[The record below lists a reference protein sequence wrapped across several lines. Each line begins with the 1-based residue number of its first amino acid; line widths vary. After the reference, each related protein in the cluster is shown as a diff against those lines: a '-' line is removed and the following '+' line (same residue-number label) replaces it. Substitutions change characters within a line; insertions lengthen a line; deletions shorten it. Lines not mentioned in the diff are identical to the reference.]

1 MRVAIIGAG
10 LQGKRRAPVV
20 KDWPGAEL
28 IIITSANDD
37 SAKTLAA
44 KMECEAGLGWENVVK
59 RSDIDVVLVC
69 TPPDLHAAI
78 SIAAMKSGK
87 HVLCEKPLTRTVAE
101 AEEMLVVAQTT
112 GVTLKCGFNHRHHP
126 AIWKAKQLCDQG
138 GLGRLLF
145 GRCVY
150 GICGRPGYEQEWRA
164 DPGIV
169 AGGQFME
176 QGIHAVDL
184 FRWFFG
190 DFQEATGFMTTSYF
204 KAMPLEDNGFALLR
218 AKSGAIASIHSS
230 LTQWKNLFNLE
241 IYGSDGYIRVEGL
254 GGGYGNEKLIV
265 GKRDF
270 DAPFSEQV
278 TEFRGDDRSWLEEW
292 KEFVA
297 AIQEKREPIGSA
309 KDGLEALKL
318 VYAVYEAARTGL
330 NTKLKV

>member
-28 IIITSANDD
+28 IIITSASDG

-44 KMECEAGLGWENVVK
+44 KMECAAGLGWKDIVT

-101 AEEMLVVAQTT
+101 AEEMLAVAQST

-126 AIWKAKQLCDQG
+126 AVWKAKQLIDQG
-138 GLGRLLF
+138 DLGNLLL

-150 GICGRPGYEQEWRA
+150 GICGRPGYESEWRA
-164 DPGIV
+164 DPSIV

-190 DFQEATGFMTTSYF
+190 DFQEATGFMTTSF
-204 KAMPLEDNGFALLR
+204 FNISPLEDNGFALLR
-218 AKSGAIASIHSS
+218 AKSGAIVSIHSS
-230 LTQWKNLFNLE
+230 LTQWKNLFTFE
-241 IYGSDGYIRVEGL
+241 IYGTDGYIRVEGL
-254 GGGYGNEKLIV
+254 GGGYGNEKLIF

-270 DAPFSEQV
+270 NAPFSEQI

-292 KEFVA
+292 KEFVS

-318 VYAVYEAARTGL
+318 VYAVYDAARTRQTTTL
-330 NTKLKV
+330 